1 MKKRLLSICLVLA
14 LCLTCVPSALAVGD
28 GRFSGGTGTP
38 SSPYLISNAQD
49 LFDLAEAV
57 NSGTSSYQDQYFCL
71 TKDIDL
77 EGKAWTPIGDRLDQD
92 GRQFLGTFDGNDHTV
107 SGLCVEGAYGSAG
120 LFGFV
125 GMMSR
130 NITAEVKNLNVVG
143 SVSVAR
149 TPANFYVAGIAGFV
163 GQGAKITNCS
173 FEGTITATIKSG
185 QSGQGTSK
193 TVLIGGIAGYNFYG
207 TISNCTVS
215 NSAVSGTN
223 ESAEADNDVYVAGIA
238 ANNTGGTIETCTVES
253 STITGTNN
261 SDNQASQSLAGGIA
275 AFNTVLGNI
284 KGTIEGCKVTG
295 RSVST
300 VGTVKVSSVGGIAA
314 VNEGTVTKCSN
325 SASVTGNNALPIAQE
340 VSLGSGGVVGS
351 NKHLVEGCSN
361 SGSVTGNG
369 LFTGGV
375 VGYNTTNEETDGTI
389 SASYNTGTVKGE
401 QYVGGVVGNNHTV
414 VKDCY
419 NTGEVTSTGDYAGG
433 VVGRNTYYFY
443 FIDGSPSYSS
453 MKEWKGKI
461 STSYNTGTVSGGS
474 YVGGVAGYN
483 CVTIAQCFN
492 TGSVTGSKNYTGGV
506 VGCNDFV
513 VNENYNAPAFGN
525 VVKKYAGETKNT
537 YNAGAVTGVHYVG
550 GVVGEQQGGEVEGQK
565 KGTCAYSH
573 NYGAVSS
580 SGQGTNIGGV
590 FGHLEANASANVCYY
605 LNTSASSVG
614 VSGSTTVTNVDSK
627 TSDQFASGEVAFLLD
642 KPNTDSHV
650 WGQEIGT
657 DKYPVFTDDP
667 LKNVLQVTFENTVDT
682 PATTQYAYANPNG
695 TVDVPKI
702 AKQPGKGKVYC
713 WVDAKNGNRYTNTT
727 SISADVTLT
736 PVLAYEAPAK
746 GSGYTLNYEAETA
759 VAAAGHEIS
768 TDGAIWH
775 DAAKDPISIVPGKPL
790 FVRTSSNENENVY
803 ASEPTENTL
812 PSRPTSPDTVRG
824 GTNQITGVTVAMEY
838 RLSGASTWTACTGT
852 AITGLPAGA
861 YQVRI
866 KATSTN
872 FASEP
877 VTVQVSQ
884 YTPPVVPTYPTT
896 VEEPENG
903 TVTTSPSRPKEG
915 DRVTITPKPD
925 EGFEVDEVV
934 VEDADGNEIK
944 VTQNQDGT
952 YSFTQPDGKVTI
964 TVTFR
969 CDGGELCPS
978 DHLTDVEEDGW
989 YHDAVDYVVE
999 HGIMEGMSPTT
1010 FAPRRE
1016 LTRAE
1021 VVQVLYNL
1029 EGRPDVTG
1037 ENIFT
1042 DTAKH
1047 WAVDPITWAAT
1058 TGVVDG
1064 YGDDTFRPNNPVS
1077 RQEFAQM
1084 LYRYA
1089 KYKGYDL
1096 AAEGDLS
1103 QFPDSGKIG
1112 EWAEVAMKW
1121 ANGEGLIQGHEN
1133 GTIDPTGT
1141 TIRAQAASILM
1152 RFDLNLVQ
1160 Q

>member
-28 GRFSGGTGTP
+28 VRFSGGDGTENT
-38 SSPYLISNAQD
+38 PYEISTADD
-49 LFDLAEAV
+49 LFALADAV
-57 NSGTSSYQDQYFCL
+57 NNGMSYEGEYFSL
-71 TKDIDL
+71 TNDINLD
-77 EGKAWTPIGDRLDQD
+77 GQAWTPIGDRLNQD
-92 GRQFLGTFDGNDHTV
+92 EFLGTFDGNNRTV

-125 GMMSR
+125 GMSSW
-130 NITAEVKNLNVVG
+130 NTTAEVKNLNVVG
-143 SVSVAR
+143 SVSVER
-149 TPANFYVAGIAGFV
+149 TPATFYVAGIAGFV
-163 GQGAKITNCS
+163 GQGAEITNCS

-185 QSGQGTSK
+185 QSGQGK
-193 TVLIGGIAGYNFYG
+193 NPTVLIVGGIAGYNFG
-207 TISNCTVS
+207 TISECTVL
-215 NSAVSGTN
+215 NSDISGKNQSTT
-223 ESAEADNDVYVAGIA
+223 AGGAVYVAGIVA
-238 ANNTGGTIETCTVES
+238 ANNTGGTIKSCTVEN
-253 STITGTNN
+253 STITGTNEN
-261 SDNQASQSLAGGIA
+261 KASQNLVGGIA
-275 AFNTVLGNI
+275 ADNI
-284 KGTIEGCKVTG
+284 VGTIEDCKVING
-295 RSVST
+295 SVST
-300 VGTVKVSSVGGIAA
+300 SGSMEVSSVGGIAGCSD
-314 VNEGTVTKCSN
+314 GTLKDCSN
-325 SASVTGNNALPIAQE
+325 SSSVEGTNILKDPENVPGF
-340 VSLGSGGVVGS
+340 GSGGVVGC
-351 NKHLVEGCSN
+351 NKHLVERCSN
-361 SGSVTGNG
+361 TGSVTGHG
-369 LFTGGV
+369 SFTGGV
-375 VGYNTTNEETDGTI
+375 VGYNTTNNTTDGTI
-389 SASYNTGTVKGE
+389 SFSYNTGAVEGK

-414 VKDCY
+414 VEDCY
-419 NTGEVTSTGDYAGG
+419 NTGQVTSTGDYVGG

-443 FIDGSPSYSS
+443 FIDSIPSYSS

-461 STSYNTGTVSGGS
+461 STSYNTGAVSGGS

-506 VGCNDFV
+506 VGCNAYYIDDR
-513 VNENYNAPAFGN
+513 YGRDG
-525 VVKKYAGETKNT
+525 VVKEYPGETQNT
-537 YNAGAVTGVHYVG
+537 YNAGAVTGVNYVG

-565 KGTCAYSH
+565 KGSCKYSH

-695 TVDVPKI
+695 TVDVPENTDTV
-702 AKQPGKGKVYC
+702 PSGKVYC
-713 WVDAKNGNRYTNTT
+713 WVDASHTRYTDATH
-727 SISADVTLT
+727 ILFDVTLT
-736 PVLAYEAPAK
+736 PVLAYTIDYAAD
-746 GSGYTLNYEAETA
+746 TA
-759 VAAAGHEIS
+759 VAAAGHKIS
-768 TDGAIWH
+768 TDGATWH
-775 DAAKDPISIVPGKPL
+775 DDVSIEPGQTL
-790 FVRTSSNENENVY
+790 FVNH
-803 ASEPTENTL
+803 PDDQKTEETL
-812 PSRPTSPDTVRG
+812 PSRPASPGTVRG
-824 GTNQITGVTVAMEY
+824 GTNQITGVTAAMEY

-852 AITGLPAGA
+852 AITGLPAGE

-866 KATSTN
+866 KATSTS

-884 YTPPVVPTYPTT
+884 YTPPVVPTYPPT

>member
-28 GRFSGGTGTP
+28 GHFSGGTGTENA
-38 SSPYLISNAQD
+38 PYLISTAQD

-57 NSGTSSYQDQYFCL
+57 NSGTSSYEGEYFLL
-71 TKDIDL
+71 TDNIDL
-77 EGKAWTPIGDRLDQD
+77 EGKAWAPIGDRLDRD
-92 GRQFLGTFDGNDHTV
+92 VFLGTFDGNDRTV
-107 SGLCVEGAYGSAG
+107 SGLYVKKAYASVG

-125 GMMSR
+125 GMSSR
-130 NITAEVKNLNVVG
+130 KTTAEVKNLNVVG
-143 SVSVAR
+143 SVSVER
-149 TPANFYVAGIAGFV
+149 TPATFYVAGIAGFV

-173 FEGTITATIKSG
+173 FEGTITATIT
-185 QSGQGTSK
+185 SGQGNNP
-193 TVLIGGIAGYNFYG
+193 TVLTGGIAGYNYYG
-207 TISNCTVS
+207 TISECKVS
-215 NSAVSGTN
+215 NSIISGTN
-223 ESAEADNDVYVAGIA
+223 QSTTAGGAVYVAGIA
-238 ANNTGGTIETCTVES
+238 ANNMEGTISECTVEN
-253 STITGTNN
+253 STITGTNEN
-261 SDNQASQSLAGGIA
+261 RTSQNLVGGIA
-275 AFNTVLGNI
+275 ADNI
-284 KGTIEGCKVTG
+284 VGTIEDCKVING
-295 RSVST
+295 SVST
-300 VGTVKVSSVGGIAA
+300 FGSMEVSSVGGIAGCSD
-314 VNEGTVTKCSN
+314 GTVTECSN
-325 SASVTGNNALPIAQE
+325 SSSVEGTNILRDPENVPGF
-340 VSLGSGGVVGS
+340 GSGGVVGS
-351 NKHLVEGCSN
+351 NKHLVERCSN

-414 VKDCY
+414 VRNCY
-419 NTGEVTSTGDYAGG
+419 NTGQVTSSGDYAGG
-433 VVGRNTYYFY
+433 VVGRNTYYYKNY
-443 FIDGSPSYSS
+443 FPFNPPDA
-453 MKEWKGKI
+453 ERKGEI
-461 STSYNTGTVSGGS
+461 STSYNTGAVSGGS

-513 VNENYNAPAFGN
+513 VNENYNDPAFGN
-525 VVKKYAGETKNT
+525 VVKKYAGETQNT

-590 FGHLEANASANVCYY
+590 FGHLEANASANECYY
-605 LNTSASSVG
+605 LEGTASSYG
-614 VSGSTTVTNVDSK
+614 QRDPSATVTNVERK

-642 KPNTDSHV
+642 EQPNTASQV
-650 WGQEIGT
+650 WGQKIGT
-657 DKYPVFTDDP
+657 DKYPVFTDVTDGSS
-667 LKNVLQVTFENTVDT
+667 KNVLRVTFKNTVE
-682 PATTQYAYANPNG
+682 QYAYANPND
-695 TVDVPKI
+695 TVDVPENTDTV
-702 AKQPGKGKVYC
+702 PSGKVYC
-713 WVDAKNGNRYTNTT
+713 WVDASHTRYTDATH
-727 SISADVTLT
+727 ILDDVTLT
-736 PVLAYEAPAK
+736 PVLAY
-746 GSGYTLNYEAETA
+746 TIDYEAKTA
-759 VAAAGHEIS
+759 VAAGDHKIS
-768 TDGAIWH
+768 TDSTTWH
-775 DAAKDPISIVPGKPL
+775 DATEVPIMPGKTL
-790 FVRTSSNENENVY
+790 FVKHPDYQTTKE
-803 ASEPTENTL
+803 TL
-812 PSRPTSPDTVRG
+812 PSRPASPGTVRG
-824 GTNQITGVTVAMEY
+824 GTNQITGVTAAMEY
-838 RLSGASTWTACTGT
+838 SLSGASTWTACTGT

-866 KATSTN
+866 KATSTS

-884 YTPPVVPTYPTT
+884 YTPPVVPTYPPT

>member
-28 GRFSGGTGTP
+28 GRFSGGTGTENA
-38 SSPYLISNAQD
+38 PYLISTAQD
-49 LFDLAEAV
+49 LFDLAEEV
-57 NSGTSSYQDQYFCL
+57 NNGTSYQGEYFRL

-77 EGKAWTPIGDRLDQD
+77 GTDANHPWTPIGNNASAQRQ
-92 GRQFLGTFDGNDHTV
+92 QFLGSFDGGGYTV
-107 SGLCVEGAYGSAG
+107 SGLYVEGTHIYAG
-120 LFGFV
+120 LFGVV
-125 GMMSR
+125 GKL
-130 NITAEVKNLNVVG
+130 NETTTAEVKNLRVKGEVFVERDS
-143 SVSVAR
+143 SV
-149 TPANFYVAGIAGFV
+149 FYAGGVAGFV
-163 GQGAKITNCS
+163 GQGAKITGCS
-173 FEGTITATIKSG
+173 FQE
-185 QSGQGTSK
+185 
-193 TVLIGGIAGYNFYG
+193 TVETTVDNRAIAGYTGGIAGYNFG
-207 TISNCTVS
+207 TISECKVS
-215 NSAVSGTN
+215 NSIISGTN
-223 ESAEADNDVYVAGIA
+223 QSTTADIDIYAAGIA
-238 ANNTGGTIETCTVES
+238 PYNEGGTIEKCTVES

-261 SDNQASQSLAGGIA
+261 SDNPASQNLVGGIA
-275 AFNTVLGNI
+275 ADNI
-284 KGTIEGCKVTG
+284 VGTIEHCKVIG
-295 RSVST
+295 GSVST
-300 VGTVKVSSVGGIAA
+300 SGSMEVSSVGGIAGCSD
-314 VNEGTVTKCSN
+314 GTLKDCSN
-325 SASVTGNNALPIAQE
+325 SASVTGKNAFNLDEKEE
-340 VSLGSGGVVGS
+340 VSFGSGGVVGCNYNS
-351 NKHLVEGCSN
+351 VERCSN
-361 SGSVTGNG
+361 TGSVTGNG

-375 VGYNTTNEETDGTI
+375 VGYNTTNENEKTDGTI
-389 SASYNTGTVKGE
+389 SASHNTGAVKGA

-414 VKDCY
+414 VKNCY
-419 NTGEVTSTGDYAGG
+419 NTGQVTSTGDYAGG
-433 VVGRNTYYFY
+433 VVGRNTYYYKNYYLFQLP
-443 FIDGSPSYSS
+443 D
-453 MKEWKGKI
+453 EERKGEI
-461 STSYNTGTVSGGS
+461 STSYNTGAVSGGS

-483 CVTIAQCFN
+483 CVTVAQCFN
-492 TGSVTGSKNYTGGV
+492 TGNVTGAENYTGGV

-537 YNAGAVTGVHYVG
+537 YNAGAVTGVNYV
-550 GVVGEQQGGEVEGQK
+550 
-565 KGTCAYSH
+565 
-573 NYGAVSS
+573 
-580 SGQGTNIGGV
+580 GGV
-590 FGHLEANASANVCYY
+590 FGHLEANASAKECYY
-605 LNTSASSVG
+605 LEGTAGSYGQRDFSA
-614 VSGSTTVTNVDSK
+614 TVTNVESK
-627 TSDQFASGEVAFLLD
+627 TLDQFASGEVAFLLD
-642 KPNTDSHV
+642 VTPQV
-650 WGQEIGT
+650 WGQKIGK
-657 DKYPVFTDDP
+657 DAYPVFTDDP
-667 LKNVLQVTFENTVDT
+667 LKNVLQVTFKNTVDT
-682 PATTQYAYANPNG
+682 PATTQYAYANLNG
-695 TVDVPKI
+695 TVDVPENTDTV
-702 AKQPGKGKVYC
+702 PSGKVYC
-713 WVDAKNGNRYTNTT
+713 WVDASHTRYTDATH
-727 SISADVTLT
+727 ISTDVILT
-736 PVLAYEAPAK
+736 PVLAY
-746 GSGYTLNYEAETA
+746 TIDYEAETA
-759 VAAAGHEIS
+759 VAAGDHKIS
-768 TDGAIWH
+768 TDNTTWH
-775 DAAKDPISIVPGKPL
+775 IATEDPIRIVPGRTL
-790 FVRTSSNENENVY
+790 FVKH
-803 ASEPTENTL
+803 PDDQKTEETL
-812 PSRPTSPDTVRG
+812 PSRPASPGTVRG
-824 GTNQITGVTVAMEY
+824 GTNQITGVTAAMEY

-866 KATSTN
+866 KATSTS

-884 YTPPVVPTYPTT
+884 YTPPVVPTYPPT

>member
-28 GRFSGGTGTP
+28 GHFSGGTGTENA
-38 SSPYLISNAQD
+38 PYLISTAQD
-49 LFDLAEAV
+49 LFALAEAV
-57 NSGTSSYQDQYFCL
+57 NSGTSYQGQYFRL
-71 TKDIDL
+71 TNDIDL
-77 EGKAWTPIGDRLDQD
+77 ETDADNPWIPIGNSVTTL
-92 GRQFLGTFDGNDHTV
+92 GRQFLGSFDGGGNTV
-107 SGLCVEGAYGSAG
+107 SGLYVYVTKTRLYNG
-120 LFGFV
+120 LFGVV
-125 GMMSR
+125 GML
-130 NITAEVKNLNVVG
+130 NKTTAAEVKNLQVEGEVF
-143 SVSVAR
+143 VERV
-149 TPANFYVAGIAGFV
+149 FCAGGVAGFV
-163 GQGAKITNCS
+163 GYGAKITDCS
-173 FEGTITATIKSG
+173 F
-185 QSGQGTSK
+185 QGTVET
-193 TVLIGGIAGYNFYG
+193 TVDNQATEGYTGGIAGYNFG
-207 TISNCTVS
+207 TISECTVL
-215 NSAVSGTN
+215 NSDISGKNQSTK
-223 ESAEADNDVYVAGIA
+223 AGGDVYVAGIVA
-238 ANNTGGTIETCTVES
+238 ANNTVGTIKSCTVEN
-253 STITGTNN
+253 STITGTNEN
-261 SDNQASQSLAGGIA
+261 MDSQSLAGGIA
-275 AFNTVLGNI
+275 ADNVEGI
-284 KGTIEGCKVTG
+284 IEGCEVTG
-295 RSVST
+295 GSVSAS
-300 VGTVKVSSVGGIAA
+300 GSMEVSSVGGIAGCSD
-314 VNEGTVTKCSN
+314 GTLRDCSN
-325 SASVTGNNALPIAQE
+325 SASVTGKNTFNLEKKEE

-375 VGYNTTNEETDGTI
+375 VGYNTTNGTLNGTI
-389 SASYNTGTVKGE
+389 SASHNTGAVKGE

-414 VKDCY
+414 VEDCY

-433 VVGRNTYYFY
+433 LVGRNTYYF
-443 FIDGSPSYSS
+443 FGTSQ
-453 MKEWKGKI
+453 EWKGKI
-461 STSYNTGTVSGGS
+461 STSYNTGAVSGGS

-483 CVTIAQCFN
+483 CVTVAQCFN
-492 TGSVTGSKNYTGGV
+492 TGNVTGAENYTGGV

-513 VNENYNAPAFGN
+513 VIENYNVPELGN
-525 VVKKYAGETKNT
+525 VVKKYAGETQNT
-537 YNAGAVTGVHYVG
+537 YNAGAVTGVNYVG
-550 GVVGEQQGGEVEGQK
+550 GVVGEQQGGKVEEQK
-565 KGTCAYSH
+565 KGGTCAYSH
-573 NYGAVSS
+573 NYGNVSS

-590 FGHLEANASANVCYY
+590 FGHLEANASANECYY
-605 LNTSASSVG
+605 LEGTASSYG
-614 VSGSTTVTNVDSK
+614 QRDSSATVTNVESK
-627 TSDQFASGEVAFLLD
+627 TLDQFASGEVAFLLD
-642 KPNTDSHV
+642 VTPQV
-650 WGQEIGT
+650 WGQKIGT
-657 DKYPVFTDDP
+657 DKYPVFTDVTDGSS
-667 LKNVLQVTFENTVDT
+667 KNVLRVTFKNTVE
-682 PATTQYAYANPNG
+682 QYAYANPND
-695 TVDVPKI
+695 TVDVPENTDTV
-702 AKQPGKGKVYC
+702 PSGKVYC
-713 WVDAKNGNRYTNTT
+713 WMDANGKRYTDATP
-727 SISADVTLT
+727 ILDDVILT
-736 PVLAYEAPAK
+736 PVLAY
-746 GSGYTLNYEAETA
+746 TIDYEAKTA
-759 VAAAGHEIS
+759 VAAGDHKIS
-768 TDGAIWH
+768 TDNTTWH
-775 DAAKDPISIVPGKPL
+775 KATDDPISIAPGQTL
-790 FVRTSSNENENVY
+790 FVKHPDDKT
-803 ASEPTENTL
+803 TEETL
-812 PSRPTSPDTVRG
+812 PSRPASPDTVRG
-824 GTNQITGVTVAMEY
+824 GTNQITGVTAAMEY

-852 AITGLPAGA
+852 AITGLPAGE

-866 KATSTN
+866 KATSTS

-884 YTPPVVPTYPTT
+884 YTPPVVPTYPPT

>member
-28 GRFSGGTGTP
+28 GRFSGGTGTENA
-38 SSPYLISNAQD
+38 PYLISTAQD
-49 LFDLAEAV
+49 LFDLAEEV
-57 NSGTSSYQDQYFCL
+57 NNGTSYQGEYFRL

-77 EGKAWTPIGDRLDQD
+77 GGIAWTPIGDRLDQD
-92 GRQFLGTFDGNDHTV
+92 GRQFLGSFDGNDRTV
-107 SGLCVEGAYGSAG
+107 SGLCVKEAYGSVG

-125 GMMSR
+125 GMRSR
-130 NITAEVKNLNVVG
+130 KTTAEVKNLNVVG

-163 GQGAKITNCS
+163 GYGAEITNCS

-185 QSGQGTSK
+185 QSGQGKSQ

-238 ANNTGGTIETCTVES
+238 ANNTGGTIEKCTVES

-314 VNEGTVTKCSN
+314 VNEGTVTGCSN

-351 NKHLVEGCSN
+351 NKHLVERCSN

-414 VKDCY
+414 VRNCY
-419 NTGEVTSTGDYAGG
+419 NTGQVTSSGDYAGG
-433 VVGRNTYYFY
+433 VVGRNTYYYKNY
-443 FIDGSPSYSS
+443 FPFNPPDA
-453 MKEWKGKI
+453 ERKGEI
-461 STSYNTGTVSGGS
+461 STSYNTGAVSGGS

-506 VGCNDFV
+506 VGCNAYYIDERFK
-513 VNENYNAPAFGN
+513 PAG
-525 VVKKYAGETKNT
+525 VVKKYPGEIQNT
-537 YNAGAVTGVHYVG
+537 YNAGAVTGVDYV
-550 GVVGEQQGGEVEGQK
+550 
-565 KGTCAYSH
+565 
-573 NYGAVSS
+573 
-580 SGQGTNIGGV
+580 GGV

-605 LNTSASSVG
+605 LEGTASSCG
-614 VSGSTTVTNVDSK
+614 QQDSSATVTNVASK

-642 KPNTDSHV
+642 VTPQV
-650 WGQEIGT
+650 WGQKIGT
-657 DKYPVFTDDP
+657 DKYPVFTNDP

-682 PATTQYAYANPNG
+682 SATTQYAYANPNG

-702 AKQPGKGKVYC
+702 AKQPGEGKVYC
-713 WVDAKNGNRYTNTT
+713 WVDAHGKRYTDTT

-746 GSGYTLNYEAETA
+746 GSGYTLDYEAETA
-759 VAAAGHEIS
+759 VAATGHEIS

-775 DAAKDPISIVPGKPL
+775 DAAKDPISIEPGQPL
-790 FVRTSSNENENVY
+790 FVRTSSDGNVY
-803 ASEPTENTL
+803 ASEPTKNTL
-812 PSRPTSPDTVRG
+812 PSRPASPDTVRG

-866 KATSTN
+866 KATSTS

-884 YTPPVVPTYPTT
+884 YTPPVVPTYPPT
-896 VEEPENG
+896 VEESENG

-934 VEDADGNEIK
+934 VEDADGNEIE

-952 YSFTQPDGKVTI
+952 YSFTQTDGKVTI

-1037 ENIFT
+1037 GNIFT

-1064 YGDDTFRPNNPVS
+1064 YGDNTFRPNNPVS

-1096 AAEGDLS
+1096 TAEGDLS

-1141 TIRAQAASILM
+1141 TTRAQAASILM

>member
-1 MKKRLLSICLVLA
+1 M
-14 LCLTCVPSALAVGD
+14 
-28 GRFSGGTGTP
+28 
-38 SSPYLISNAQD
+38 
-49 LFDLAEAV
+49 
-57 NSGTSSYQDQYFCL
+57 
-71 TKDIDL
+71 
-77 EGKAWTPIGDRLDQD
+77 
-92 GRQFLGTFDGNDHTV
+92 
-107 SGLCVEGAYGSAG
+107 
-120 LFGFV
+120 
-125 GMMSR
+125 
-130 NITAEVKNLNVVG
+130 
-143 SVSVAR
+143 
-149 TPANFYVAGIAGFV
+149 
-163 GQGAKITNCS
+163 
-173 FEGTITATIKSG
+173 
-185 QSGQGTSK
+185 
-193 TVLIGGIAGYNFYG
+193 
-207 TISNCTVS
+207 
-215 NSAVSGTN
+215 
-223 ESAEADNDVYVAGIA
+223 
-238 ANNTGGTIETCTVES
+238 
-253 STITGTNN
+253 
-261 SDNQASQSLAGGIA
+261 
-275 AFNTVLGNI
+275 
-284 KGTIEGCKVTG
+284 
-295 RSVST
+295 
-300 VGTVKVSSVGGIAA
+300 
-314 VNEGTVTKCSN
+314 
-325 SASVTGNNALPIAQE
+325 
-340 VSLGSGGVVGS
+340 
-351 NKHLVEGCSN
+351 
-361 SGSVTGNG
+361 
-369 LFTGGV
+369 
-375 VGYNTTNEETDGTI
+375 
-389 SASYNTGTVKGE
+389 
-401 QYVGGVVGNNHTV
+401 
-414 VKDCY
+414 
-419 NTGEVTSTGDYAGG
+419 
-433 VVGRNTYYFY
+433 
-443 FIDGSPSYSS
+443 
-453 MKEWKGKI
+453 
-461 STSYNTGTVSGGS
+461 
-474 YVGGVAGYN
+474 
-483 CVTIAQCFN
+483 
-492 TGSVTGSKNYTGGV
+492 
-506 VGCNDFV
+506 
-513 VNENYNAPAFGN
+513 
-525 VVKKYAGETKNT
+525 
-537 YNAGAVTGVHYVG
+537 
-550 GVVGEQQGGEVEGQK
+550 
-565 KGTCAYSH
+565 
-573 NYGAVSS
+573 
-580 SGQGTNIGGV
+580 
-590 FGHLEANASANVCYY
+590 
-605 LNTSASSVG
+605 
-614 VSGSTTVTNVDSK
+614 
-627 TSDQFASGEVAFLLD
+627 
-642 KPNTDSHV
+642 
-650 WGQEIGT
+650 
-657 DKYPVFTDDP
+657 
-667 LKNVLQVTFENTVDT
+667 
-682 PATTQYAYANPNG
+682 
-695 TVDVPKI
+695 
-702 AKQPGKGKVYC
+702 
-713 WVDAKNGNRYTNTT
+713 
-727 SISADVTLT
+727 
-736 PVLAYEAPAK
+736 
-746 GSGYTLNYEAETA
+746 
-759 VAAAGHEIS
+759 
-768 TDGAIWH
+768 
-775 DAAKDPISIVPGKPL
+775 
-790 FVRTSSNENENVY
+790 Y

-812 PSRPTSPDTVRG
+812 PSRPASPGTVRG
-824 GTNQITGVTVAMEY
+824 GTNQITGVTAAMEY
-838 RLSGASTWTACTGT
+838 SLSGASTWTACTGT

-866 KATSTN
+866 KATSAS

-884 YTPPVVPTYPTT
+884 YTPPVVPTYPPA

>member
-38 SSPYLISNAQD
+38 SDPYRISTAQD
-49 LFDLAEAV
+49 LFALAEAV
-57 NSGTSSYQDQYFCL
+57 NSGTSSYQDQYFRL

-77 EGKAWTPIGDRLDQD
+77 KTNASNPWTPIGDRLDPD
-92 GRQFLGTFDGNDHTV
+92 GGQFLGSFDGNDRTV
-107 SGLCVEGAYGSAG
+107 SGLYVSVTTTPRLYNG
-120 LFGFV
+120 LFGVV
-125 GMMSR
+125 GNSYQ
-130 NITAEVKNLNVVG
+130 TTKAEVKNLRVEGEVF
-143 SVSVAR
+143 VERV
-149 TPANFYVAGIAGFV
+149 FCAGGVAGFV
-163 GQGAKITNCS
+163 GYGAKITDCS
-173 FEGTITATIKSG
+173 F
-185 QSGQGTSK
+185 QGTVK
-193 TVLIGGIAGYNFYG
+193 TTVDNRATTGYTGGIAGYNFG
-207 TISNCTVS
+207 TISECTVL
-215 NSAVSGTN
+215 NSDISGKNQYTT
-223 ESAEADNDVYVAGIA
+223 AGGAVYVAGIVA
-238 ANNTGGTIETCTVES
+238 ANNTVGTISECAVNN
-253 STITGTNN
+253 STITGTNEN
-261 SDNQASQSLAGGIA
+261 TASQNLVGGIA
-275 AFNTVLGNI
+275 ADNVE
-284 KGTIEGCKVTG
+284 GTIEGCEVTG
-295 RSVST
+295 GSVSAS
-300 VGTVKVSSVGGIAA
+300 GSMEVSSVGGIAGCSD
-314 VNEGTVTKCSN
+314 GTLRDCSN
-325 SASVTGNNALPIAQE
+325 SASVTGKNTFNLEKKEE
-340 VSLGSGGVVGS
+340 VSLGSGGVVGC
-351 NKHLVEGCSN
+351 NKNLVERCSN

-375 VGYNTTNEETDGTI
+375 VGYNTTNGTLNGTI
-389 SASYNTGTVKGE
+389 SASHNTGAVKGE

-414 VKDCY
+414 VEDCY

-433 VVGRNTYYFY
+433 LVGRNTYYF
-443 FIDGSPSYSS
+443 FGTSQ
-453 MKEWKGKI
+453 EWKGKI
-461 STSYNTGTVSGGS
+461 STSYNTGAVSGGS

-506 VGCNDFV
+506 VGCNAYYIDDRF
-513 VNENYNAPAFGN
+513 EPA
-525 VVKKYAGETKNT
+525 VVKKYPGEIQNT
-537 YNAGAVTGVHYVG
+537 YNAGAVTGVNYV
-550 GVVGEQQGGEVEGQK
+550 
-565 KGTCAYSH
+565 
-573 NYGAVSS
+573 
-580 SGQGTNIGGV
+580 GGV
-590 FGHLEANASANVCYY
+590 FGHLEANASANECYY
-605 LNTSASSVG
+605 LEGTAGSYGQQDSSA
-614 VSGSTTVTNVDSK
+614 TVTNVASK

-642 KPNTDSHV
+642 VTPQV
-650 WGQEIGT
+650 WGQKIGT
-657 DKYPVFTDDP
+657 DKYPVFTNDP
-667 LKNVLQVTFENTVDT
+667 LKNVLQVTFKNTVDT
-682 PATTQYAYANPNG
+682 PTTTQYAYANPDG
-695 TVDVPKI
+695 TVDVPENTDTV
-702 AKQPGKGKVYC
+702 PSGKVYC
-713 WVDAKNGNRYTNTT
+713 WVDASHTRYTDTT
-727 SISADVTLT
+727 PILFDVTLT
-736 PVLAYEAPAK
+736 PVLAY
-746 GSGYTLNYEAETA
+746 TIDYEAKTA

-768 TDGAIWH
+768 TDNTTWH
-775 DAAKDPISIVPGKPL
+775 DATIRIEPGQTL
-790 FVRTSSNENENVY
+790 FVKHLDGQK
-803 ASEPTENTL
+803 TEETL
-812 PSRPTSPDTVRG
+812 PSRPASPDTVRG
-824 GTNQITGVTVAMEY
+824 GTNQITGVTAAMEY

-866 KATSTN
+866 KATSTS
-872 FASEP
+872 FASES

-884 YTPPVVPTYPTT
+884 YTPPVVPTYPPT

-915 DRVTITPKPD
+915 DRVSITPKPD

>member
-1 MKKRLLSICLVLA
+1 MKRRLLSISLVLA

-28 GRFSGGTGTP
+28 VRFSGGTGTVDA
-38 SSPYLISNAQD
+38 PYLIRKAED
-49 LFDLAEAV
+49 LFALAEAV
-57 NSGTSSYQDQYFCL
+57 NSGTSYQGQYFRL
-71 TKDIDL
+71 TNDIDL
-77 EGKAWTPIGDRLDQD
+77 ETDADNPWIPIGNSVTTL
-92 GRQFLGTFDGNDHTV
+92 GRQFLGSFDGGGNTV
-107 SGLCVEGAYGSAG
+107 SGLYVYVTKTRLYNG
-120 LFGFV
+120 LFGVV
-125 GMMSR
+125 GFSNR
-130 NITAEVKNLNVVG
+130 TTTAEVKNLQVEGEVYATMAEPYSLYVG
-143 SVSVAR
+143 
-149 TPANFYVAGIAGFV
+149 GITGFV
-163 GQGAKITNCS
+163 GQGATITDCS
-173 FEGTITATIKSG
+173 FQGTVETTATDQAI
-185 QSGQGTSK
+185 TSY
-193 TVLIGGIAGYNFYG
+193 TGGIAGYNYYG
-207 TISNCTVS
+207 TISKCTVNYS
-215 NSAVSGTN
+215 TIIGTN
-223 ESAEADNDVYVAGIA
+223 ENAS
-238 ANNTGGTIETCTVES
+238 
-253 STITGTNN
+253 
-261 SDNQASQSLAGGIA
+261 SQSLVGGIA
-275 AFNTVLGNI
+275 ADNI
-284 KGTIEGCKVTG
+284 EGTIEECKVTG
-295 RSVST
+295 GSVST
-300 VGTVKVSSVGGIAA
+300 SGSMEVSSVGGIAGCSD
-314 VNEGTVTKCSN
+314 GTLKGCSN
-325 SASVTGNNALPIAQE
+325 SASVTGNNAFDLETKEE
-340 VSLGSGGVVGS
+340 VALGSGGVVGC
-351 NKHLVEGCSN
+351 NYNLVESCSN
-361 SGSVTGNG
+361 TGSVTGNG

-375 VGYNTTNEETDGTI
+375 VGYNTTNGTLDGTI
-389 SASYNTGTVKGE
+389 SASYNTGAVEGE

-419 NTGEVTSTGDYAGG
+419 NTGKVTSTGDYAGG
-433 VVGRNTYYFY
+433 VVGRNTYYFTV
-443 FIDGSPSYSS
+443 IPSL
-453 MKEWKGKI
+453 KEWKGNI
-461 STSYNTGTVSGGS
+461 STSYNTGAVSGGS

-483 CVTIAQCFN
+483 CVTIAQSFN
-492 TGSVTGSKNYTGGV
+492 TGNVTGSGNYTGGV

-513 VNENYNAPAFGN
+513 VNDDYVGSSFGN
-525 VVKKYAGETKNT
+525 IVMIYPSDIQNT
-537 YNAGAVTGVHYVG
+537 YNAGVVTGVDYVG
-550 GVVGEQQGGEVEGQK
+550 GVVGDQQGGVVEQQK

-605 LNTSASSVG
+605 LEGTASSCG
-614 VSGSTTVTNVDSK
+614 QQDSSATVTNVASK

-642 KPNTDSHV
+642 VTPQV
-650 WGQEIGT
+650 WGQKIGT
-657 DKYPVFTDDP
+657 DKYPVFTNDP

-682 PATTQYAYANPNG
+682 SATTQYAYANPNG

-702 AKQPGKGKVYC
+702 AKQPGEGKVYC
-713 WVDAKNGNRYTNTT
+713 WVDAHGKRYTDTT

-746 GSGYTLNYEAETA
+746 GSGYTLDYEAETA
-759 VAAAGHEIS
+759 VAATGHEIS

-775 DAAKDPISIVPGKPL
+775 DAAKDPISIEPGQPL
-790 FVRTSSNENENVY
+790 FVRTSSDGNVY
-803 ASEPTENTL
+803 ASEPTKNTL
-812 PSRPTSPDTVRG
+812 PSRPASPDTVRG
-824 GTNQITGVTVAMEY
+824 GTNQITGVTAAMEY

-866 KATSTN
+866 KATSIS

-884 YTPPVVPTYPTT
+884 YTPPVVPTYPPT

-1010 FAPRRE
+1010 FGPRRE

-1064 YGDDTFRPNNPVS
+1064 YGDNTFRPNNPVS

-1096 AAEGDLS
+1096 TAEGDLS

>member
-28 GRFSGGTGTP
+28 VRFSGGDGTP
-38 SSPYLISNAQD
+38 GDPYRISTAQD
-49 LFDLAEAV
+49 LFALADAV
-57 NSGTSSYQDQYFCL
+57 NSGMSYERKHFRL
-71 TKDIDL
+71 TNDINL
-77 EGKAWTPIGDRLDQD
+77 EGKAWAPIGDRLDRD
-92 GRQFLGTFDGNDHTV
+92 GRQFLGTFDGNDRTV
-107 SGLCVEGAYGSAG
+107 SGLCVKGAYGSVG

-125 GMMSR
+125 GMSNR
-130 NITAEVKNLNVVG
+130 NTTAEVKNLNVVG

-149 TPANFYVAGIAGFV
+149 TPANFYVAGIARFV
-163 GQGAKITNCS
+163 GLGAEITNCS

-185 QSGQGTSK
+185 QETNKTK
-193 TVLIGGIAGYNFYG
+193 TVLIGGIAGYNFG
-207 TISNCTVS
+207 TISKCTVS

-238 ANNTGGTIETCTVES
+238 ANNTVVGTISECAVNN
-253 STITGTNN
+253 STITGTNEN
-261 SDNQASQSLAGGIA
+261 TASQSLAGGIA
-275 AFNTVLGNI
+275 AFNVE
-284 KGTIEGCKVTG
+284 GTIEGCEVTG
-295 RSVST
+295 GSVST
-300 VGTVKVSSVGGIAA
+300 SGSMEVSSVGGIAA
-314 VNEGTVTKCSN
+314 ANEGIVKKCSN
-325 SASVTGNNALPIAQE
+325 SSSVEGTNILRDPENVPGF
-340 VSLGSGGVVGS
+340 GSGGVVGS

-361 SGSVTGNG
+361 TGSVTGYG
-369 LFTGGV
+369 SFTGGV
-375 VGYNTTNEETDGTI
+375 VGYNTTNGTLNGTI
-389 SASYNTGTVKGE
+389 SASHNTGAVKGE

-433 VVGRNTYYFY
+433 VVGRNTYYFIV
-443 FIDGSPSYSS
+443 FPSNE
-453 MKEWKGKI
+453 EWKGEI
-461 STSYNTGTVSGGS
+461 STSYNTGAVSGGS

-483 CVTIAQCFN
+483 CVTIAQCSN
-492 TGSVTGSKNYTGGV
+492 TGSVTGSGNYTGGV

-513 VNENYNAPAFGN
+513 VNDDYADSPFGDI
-525 VVKKYAGETKNT
+525 VMIYPSDIQDT
-537 YNAGAVTGVHYVG
+537 YNAGAVTGVDYVG
-550 GVVGEQQGGEVEGQK
+550 GVVGEQRGGKVEGQK
-565 KGTCAYSH
+565 KGGTCAYSH
-573 NYGAVSS
+573 NYGNVSS
-580 SGQGTNIGGV
+580 SGQGTYIGGV
-590 FGHLEANASANVCYY
+590 FGHLGEDASANECYY
-605 LNTSASSVG
+605 LEGTASSYG
-614 VSGSTTVTNVDSK
+614 QQNSSATVTNVASK
-627 TSDQFASGEVAFLLD
+627 TSGQFASGEVAFLLD
-642 KPNTDSHV
+642 EPNTTSQV

-657 DKYPVFTDDP
+657 DQYPVFTNDP
-667 LKNVLQVTFENTVDT
+667 LKNVLQVTFKNTVDT

-695 TVDVPKI
+695 TVDVPEI
-702 AKQPGKGKVYC
+702 AKQPDKGKVYC
-713 WVDAKNGNRYTNTT
+713 WVDTKGTRYTDTT

-736 PVLAYEAPAK
+736 PVLAYEAPAN

-768 TDGAIWH
+768 TDGATWH
-775 DAAKDPISIVPGKPL
+775 DAVKGPISIVPGQPL
-790 FVRTSSNENENVY
+790 FVRTSSNGTVY

-812 PSRPTSPDTVRG
+812 PSRPASPDTVRG
-824 GTNQITGVTVAMEY
+824 GTNQITGVTAAMEY

-866 KATSTN
+866 KATSTS

-884 YTPPVVPTYPTT
+884 YTPPVVPTYPPT

-934 VEDADGNEIK
+934 VEDANGNEIE

-989 YHDAVDYVVE
+989 YHDAVDYVVKQ
-999 HGIMEGMSPTT
+999 GIMEGMSATT
-1010 FAPRRE
+1010 FSPNTE
-1016 LTRAE
+1016 VTRAQA
-1021 VVQVLYNL
+1021 VQILYNL
-1029 EGRPDVTG
+1029 EGQPDISD
-1037 ENIFT
+1037 ENLGYPYE
-1042 DTAKH
+1042 DVNAEEWYGNAVY
-1047 WAVDPITWAAT
+1047 WARI
-1058 TGVVDG
+1058 TGVATG
-1064 YGDDTFRPNNPVS
+1064 YGDGTFQPGDS
-1077 RQEFAQM
+1077 ITRQEFAQM
-1084 LYRYA
+1084 LYNYA

-1096 AAEGDLS
+1096 TAAGDLS
-1103 QFPDSGKIG
+1103 QFPDSNTVAD
-1112 EWAEVAMKW
+1112 WAEAAMSW
-1121 ANGEGLIQGHEN
+1121 ANGNELINGHDN

>member
-1 MKKRLLSICLVLA
+1 MKRRLLSISLVLA

-28 GRFSGGTGTP
+28 VRFSGGTGTVDA
-38 SSPYLISNAQD
+38 PYLIRKAED
-49 LFDLAEAV
+49 LFALAEAV
-57 NSGTSSYQDQYFCL
+57 NSGTSYQGQYFRL
-71 TKDIDL
+71 TNDIDL
-77 EGKAWTPIGDRLDQD
+77 ETDADNPWIPIGNSVTTL
-92 GRQFLGTFDGNDHTV
+92 GRQFLGSFDGGGNTV
-107 SGLCVEGAYGSAG
+107 SGLYVYVTKTRLYNG
-120 LFGFV
+120 LFGVV
-125 GMMSR
+125 GFSNR
-130 NITAEVKNLNVVG
+130 TTTAEVKNLQVEGEVYATMAEPYSLYVG
-143 SVSVAR
+143 
-149 TPANFYVAGIAGFV
+149 GITGFV
-163 GQGAKITNCS
+163 GQGATITDCS
-173 FEGTITATIKSG
+173 FQGTVETTATDQAI
-185 QSGQGTSK
+185 TSY
-193 TVLIGGIAGYNFYG
+193 TGGIAGYNYYG
-207 TISNCTVS
+207 TISKCTVNYS
-215 NSAVSGTN
+215 TIIGTN
-223 ESAEADNDVYVAGIA
+223 ENAS
-238 ANNTGGTIETCTVES
+238 
-253 STITGTNN
+253 
-261 SDNQASQSLAGGIA
+261 SQSLVGGIA
-275 AFNTVLGNI
+275 ADNI
-284 KGTIEGCKVTG
+284 EGTIEECKVTG
-295 RSVST
+295 GSVST
-300 VGTVKVSSVGGIAA
+300 SGSMEVSSVGGIAGCSD
-314 VNEGTVTKCSN
+314 GTLKGCSN
-325 SASVTGNNALPIAQE
+325 SASVTGNNAFDLETKEE
-340 VSLGSGGVVGS
+340 VALGSGGVVGC
-351 NKHLVEGCSN
+351 NYNLVESCSN
-361 SGSVTGNG
+361 TGSVTGKG

-375 VGYNTTNEETDGTI
+375 VGYNTTNNTTDGTI
-389 SASYNTGTVKGE
+389 SASYNTGAVEGE
-401 QYVGGVVGNNHTV
+401 QYVGGVVGNNHTSV
-414 VKDCY
+414 EDCY

-433 VVGRNTYYFY
+433 VVGRNTYYY
-443 FIDGSPSYSS
+443 KNYYSFNLPDV
-453 MKEWKGKI
+453 ERKGEI
-461 STSYNTGTVSGGS
+461 STSYNTGAVSGGS

-483 CVTIAQCFN
+483 CVTIAQSFN
-492 TGSVTGSKNYTGGV
+492 TGNVTGTGDYTGGV
-506 VGCNDFV
+506 IGCNAYYINNKYD
-513 VNENYNAPAFGN
+513 YIN
-525 VVKKYAGETKNT
+525 VVKKYAGEIQNT
-537 YNAGAVTGVHYVG
+537 YNAGAVTGDDYVG
-550 GVVGEQQGGEVEGQK
+550 GVVGDQQGGVVEQQK

-580 SGQGTNIGGV
+580 SGQGTYIGGV
-590 FGHLEANASANVCYY
+590 FGYLGEDASANECYY
-605 LNTSASSVG
+605 LEGTAGSYGQRDSSA
-614 VSGSTTVTNVDSK
+614 TVTNVESK

-642 KPNTDSHV
+642 KPNTASQV

-657 DKYPVFTDDP
+657 DKYPVFTFTNDP
-667 LKNVLQVTFENTVDT
+667 SKNVLRVTFNNNLET
-682 PATTQYAYANPNG
+682 PATTQYAYANPNK
-695 TVDVPKI
+695 TVDVPENTDTV
-702 AKQPGKGKVYC
+702 PSGKVYC
-713 WVDAKNGNRYTNTT
+713 WVDVSGTRYTDATPIFN
-727 SISADVTLT
+727 DVALT
-736 PVLAYEAPAK
+736 PVLAYTIDYA
-746 GSGYTLNYEAETA
+746 AETA

-768 TDGAIWH
+768 TDGTTWYEAT
-775 DAAKDPISIVPGKPL
+775 DGPIPIVPGQTL
-790 FVRTSSNENENVY
+790 FVKHPAGEIVGPDQ
-803 ASEPTENTL
+803 PTKETL

-866 KATSTN
+866 KATSTS

-884 YTPPVVPTYPTT
+884 YTPPVVPTYPPT

-978 DHLTDVEEDGW
+978 NHLTDVEEDGW

-1042 DTAKH
+1042 DTSTH

-1064 YGDDTFRPNNPVS
+1064 YGNNTFRPNNPVS

-1096 AAEGDLS
+1096 TAEGDLS

-1112 EWAEVAMKW
+1112 DWAEIAMKW

>member
-1 MKKRLLSICLVLA
+1 MEKKEGCPLRLAAMRYKTYTWPHNPRTYTI
-14 LCLTCVPSALAVGD
+14 D
-28 GRFSGGTGTP
+28 
-38 SSPYLISNAQD
+38 Y
-49 LFDLAEAV
+49 EAV
-57 NSGTSSYQDQYFCL
+57 
-71 TKDIDL
+71 
-77 EGKAWTPIGDRLDQD
+77 
-92 GRQFLGTFDGNDHTV
+92 
-107 SGLCVEGAYGSAG
+107 
-120 LFGFV
+120 
-125 GMMSR
+125 
-130 NITAEVKNLNVVG
+130 
-143 SVSVAR
+143 
-149 TPANFYVAGIAGFV
+149 
-163 GQGAKITNCS
+163 
-173 FEGTITATIKSG
+173 
-185 QSGQGTSK
+185 
-193 TVLIGGIAGYNFYG
+193 
-207 TISNCTVS
+207 
-215 NSAVSGTN
+215 
-223 ESAEADNDVYVAGIA
+223 
-238 ANNTGGTIETCTVES
+238 
-253 STITGTNN
+253 
-261 SDNQASQSLAGGIA
+261 
-275 AFNTVLGNI
+275 
-284 KGTIEGCKVTG
+284 
-295 RSVST
+295 
-300 VGTVKVSSVGGIAA
+300 
-314 VNEGTVTKCSN
+314 
-325 SASVTGNNALPIAQE
+325 
-340 VSLGSGGVVGS
+340 
-351 NKHLVEGCSN
+351 
-361 SGSVTGNG
+361 
-369 LFTGGV
+369 
-375 VGYNTTNEETDGTI
+375 
-389 SASYNTGTVKGE
+389 
-401 QYVGGVVGNNHTV
+401 
-414 VKDCY
+414 
-419 NTGEVTSTGDYAGG
+419 
-433 VVGRNTYYFY
+433 
-443 FIDGSPSYSS
+443 
-453 MKEWKGKI
+453 
-461 STSYNTGTVSGGS
+461 
-474 YVGGVAGYN
+474 
-483 CVTIAQCFN
+483 
-492 TGSVTGSKNYTGGV
+492 
-506 VGCNDFV
+506 
-513 VNENYNAPAFGN
+513 
-525 VVKKYAGETKNT
+525 
-537 YNAGAVTGVHYVG
+537 
-550 GVVGEQQGGEVEGQK
+550 
-565 KGTCAYSH
+565 
-573 NYGAVSS
+573 
-580 SGQGTNIGGV
+580 
-590 FGHLEANASANVCYY
+590 
-605 LNTSASSVG
+605 
-614 VSGSTTVTNVDSK
+614 
-627 TSDQFASGEVAFLLD
+627 
-642 KPNTDSHV
+642 
-650 WGQEIGT
+650 
-657 DKYPVFTDDP
+657 
-667 LKNVLQVTFENTVDT
+667 
-682 PATTQYAYANPNG
+682 
-695 TVDVPKI
+695 
-702 AKQPGKGKVYC
+702 
-713 WVDAKNGNRYTNTT
+713 
-727 SISADVTLT
+727 
-736 PVLAYEAPAK
+736 
-746 GSGYTLNYEAETA
+746 TA

-768 TDGAIWH
+768 TDGITWH
-775 DAAKDPISIVPGKPL
+775 DDAISIEPGQTL
-790 FVRTSSNENENVY
+790 FVKHPDDETVDPDQ
-803 ASEPTENTL
+803 PTKETL
-812 PSRPTSPDTVRG
+812 PSRPASPDTVRG
-824 GTNQITGVTVAMEY
+824 GTNQITGVTAAMEY
-838 RLSGASTWTACTGT
+838 SLSGASTWTACTGT

-866 KATSTN
+866 KATSTS

-884 YTPPVVPTYPTT
+884 YTPPVVPTYPPT